1 MQSGAYPR
9 KVTPYLNG
17 EIGSALGVSTV
28 GGLGYICNAPVLES
42 MMLNLDGASTV
53 NNLASRLGSS
63 LLASTLQTLVD
74 TLHFDDVAQPVLAEA
89 GLQAWYPA
97 DGWPTGEVRA
107 NHAPHGTMI
116 GDALNYSGR
125 DEGDWQRAARPLF
138 TTPDMRKAVR
148 VDDLN
153 GPAQQQRVLLRGIVP
168 AEPCSLPRP
177 TTPHVRFNACSAWL
191 HDLFLLAIGHPD
203 VRSATSLE
211 YAFRM
216 GETSLLSLQ
225 YTAADGGY
233 KPKVGEPE
241 RNHAMDISFGYFAT
255 TIDALSLMLD
265 ESVALDNTSVQQ
277 LLAANGLR
285 RPEMRFTHTL
295 ELPSTRA
302 MADEKGRIEGSGSV
316 KGSGSEVQRAAWQDE
331 HTGLPYTPKSASSA
345 RGGHTTFLHL
355 TADRSMDDLINVAFS
370 SRSGWRN
377 VSFSSETF
385 VDYLTSHGRQHGGR
399 ALEVFSLYVASG
411 QLKAPPHSLASH
423 LMEAIGGAKGEK
435 LDDPKLRARL
445 VAVQQEIHEELN
457 STRTVAAFEAEYL
470 SEPMRAARLKLHDQA
485 RSLEVGACW
494 VCLTNVDADDATMA
508 QRSRGATVV
517 GAPLL
522 FVCDTCGMMEHGTCG
537 QPMLCHRPRTAF
549 GCSRSGVHET

>member
-1 MQSGAYPR
+1 
-9 KVTPYLNG
+9 
-17 EIGSALGVSTV
+17 
-28 GGLGYICNAPVLES
+28 
-42 MMLNLDGASTV
+42 
-53 NNLASRLGSS
+53 
-63 LLASTLQTLVD
+63 
-74 TLHFDDVAQPVLAEA
+74 
-89 GLQAWYPA
+89 
-97 DGWPTGEVRA
+97 
-107 NHAPHGTMI
+107 
-116 GDALNYSGR
+116 
-125 DEGDWQRAARPLF
+125 
-138 TTPDMRKAVR
+138 
-148 VDDLN
+148 
-153 GPAQQQRVLLRGIVP
+153 
-168 AEPCSLPRP
+168 
-177 TTPHVRFNACSAWL
+177 
-191 HDLFLLAIGHPD
+191 
-203 VRSATSLE
+203 
-211 YAFRM
+211 
-216 GETSLLSLQ
+216 
-225 YTAADGGY
+225 
-233 KPKVGEPE
+233 
-241 RNHAMDISFGYFAT
+241 
-255 TIDALSLMLD
+255 
-265 ESVALDNTSVQQ
+265 
-277 LLAANGLR
+277 
-285 RPEMRFTHTL
+285 
-295 ELPSTRA
+295 
-302 MADEKGRIEGSGSV
+302 
-316 KGSGSEVQRAAWQDE
+316 
-331 HTGLPYTPKSASSA
+331 
-345 RGGHTTFLHL
+345 
-355 TADRSMDDLINVAFS
+355 MDDLINVAFS

-522 FVCDTCGMMEHGTCG
+522 FVCDKCGMMEHGTCG